1 MDHQQNQQSS
11 NEPAPLY
18 FGDEN
23 ADLNEMTDEV
33 HNERLMTAISKFWE
47 IQAQE
52 MVHFKFVT
60 HTLYLLYNLFR
71 LMAIGSIGDRNRARF

>member
-1 MDHQQNQQSS
+1 MDHQHSTTS
-11 NEPAPLY
+11 EPAPLY

-23 ADLNEMTDEV
+23 ADLNEMTDEM

-52 MVHFKFVT
+52 MVLFKLITCNKYFV
-60 HTLYLLYNLFR
+60 YNLFYFI
-71 LMAIGSIGDRNRARF
+71 LQL